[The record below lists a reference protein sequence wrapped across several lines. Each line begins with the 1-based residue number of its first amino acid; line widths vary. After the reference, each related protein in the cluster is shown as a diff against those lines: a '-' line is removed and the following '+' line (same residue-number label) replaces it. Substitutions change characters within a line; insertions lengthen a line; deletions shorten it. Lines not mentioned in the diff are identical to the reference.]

1 MLCSTHSVTLRHR
14 HTVMMCATCSPLQG
28 GGGASPGDSFDTE
41 KFIGGKLRHS
51 CNFDAGPSN
60 TGGEIFIR
68 GKFCHTPNPWFLVD
82 NVEFLGLA
90 LYLFRCAIGY
100 FLPRPPNTL

>member
-1 MLCSTHSVTLRHR
+1 MFV
-14 HTVMMCATCSPLQG
+14 
-28 GGGASPGDSFDTE
+28 
-41 KFIGGKLRHS
+41 
-51 CNFDAGPSN
+51 
-60 TGGEIFIR
+60 R

-100 FLPRPPNTL
+100 FLPWPPILFISSPVHMS